1 VRIHARL
8 PATLAERYARFAVDG
23 TPA

>member
-8 PATLAERYARFAVDG
+8 PATLAERYARYSVNG